1 MKPEYWCRRNKKKL
15 GELTAK
21 LAIAIWSNEPLQ
33 DENKKTILEKWP
45 RVVWSIRAKNTWQKR
60 PAIDFIT

>member
-1 MKPEYWCRRNKKKL
+1 L

-33 DENKKTILEKWP
+33 DENKKTILEK
-45 RVVWSIRAKNTWQKR
+45 
-60 PAIDFIT
+60 